1 MLLFEEPLQILEDVY
16 MREVVNS
23 NRFEILIRLKFSNLS
38 MAINQAKLT
47 KLDPTESQTC
57 LQYWFEISRRTEI
70 VMLGYA
76 HFSDS

>member
-1 MLLFEEPLQILEDVY
+1 
-16 MREVVNS
+16 
-23 NRFEILIRLKFSNLS
+23 

-57 LQYWFEISRRTEI
+57 LQHWFEISRRTEI
-70 VMLGYA
+70 VVLGYA